1 MIINKLSKIYQQSLI
16 HFFNYRS
23 PTPTHIHLSES
34 HYTSPIFS
42 KQIEFQVVMNPVSQK
57 QPKPMKIKAWG
68 SVLLL
73 SCLCSAV
80 TAQNGNRYLE
90 KPLPRGWGNTV
101 APNSKTVP
109 TSAGTAN
116 STMASANDNLFSGQI
131 LPVDDQWWK
140 AFNDPVLDSLI
151 SVASGE
157 NYSVL
162 AAIDRME
169 QARASL
175 RMERSYFFPSIT
187 LNGGWL
193 RQQSSGN
200 TTELPQSITHYY
212 DASLNASWE
221 LDIFGSIRQRVK
233 AQRET
238 FQASREEYI
247 SVQISLCAQVASAY
261 INLRE
266 LQQELQVVMHNCR
279 TQEEVL
285 NITEVRYNTG
295 LVSKLDVAQAK
306 SVYFSTKASVPQ
318 LESGISQYI
327 NSLAILLGTYPQ
339 EIRPTLERIGKLPDY
354 MEPVGVGLPADLLLR
369 RPDVRQ
375 AERLVNAQ
383 AALLGASK
391 SDWLP
396 QVFLKGSVG
405 YAARDLKDLTR
416 RKSMTFE
423 IAPTLSWTLFSG
435 TKLVNATKQARA
447 QLDEAVHNFNETVL
461 TAVQETDNAMN
472 NYRNSIKQIVALRE
486 VRNQGQETLK
496 LSLELY
502 KQGLS
507 PFQNVLDALRSLLT
521 YENQLTQAEGSSLLY
536 LVSLYQALGGGY
548 KEN

>member
-1 MIINKLSKIYQQSLI
+1 MS
-16 HFFNYRS
+16 
-23 PTPTHIHLSES
+23 
-34 HYTSPIFS
+34 
-42 KQIEFQVVMNPVSQK
+42 
-57 QPKPMKIKAWG
+57 
-68 SVLLL
+68 
-73 SCLCSAV
+73 
-80 TAQNGNRYLE
+80 
-90 KPLPRGWGNTV
+90 RGLGDV
-101 APNSKTVP
+101 YK
-109 TSAGTAN
+109 
-116 STMASANDNLFSGQI
+116 
-131 LPVDDQWWK
+131 
-140 AFNDPVLDSLI
+140 
-151 SVASGE
+151 
-157 NYSVL
+157 
-162 AAIDRME
+162 
-169 QARASL
+169 
-175 RMERSYFFPSIT
+175 
-187 LNGGWL
+187 
-193 RQQSSGN
+193 RQ
-200 TTELPQSITHYY
+200 
-212 DASLNASWE
+212 
-221 LDIFGSIRQRVK
+221 
-233 AQRET
+233 
-238 FQASREEYI
+238 
-247 SVQISLCAQVASAY
+247 
-261 INLRE
+261 
-266 LQQELQVVMHNCR
+266 
-279 TQEEVL
+279 
-285 NITEVRYNTG
+285 
-295 LVSKLDVAQAK
+295 
-306 SVYFSTKASVPQ
+306 
-318 LESGISQYI
+318 
-327 NSLAILLGTYPQ
+327 
-339 EIRPTLERIGKLPDY
+339 TLERIGKLPDY